1 MAVKMLNLRA
11 VMQPALAMIRA
22 MTAGASTT
30 PSNPTS
36 RKLARIIGEF
46 GQPELDE
53 IVPLVVGIVNKHEE
67 KTLELIERVIAEY
80 RR

>member
-1 MAVKMLNLRA
+1 MAVKMINLRA

-30 PSNPTS
+30 PTNPTS
-36 RKLARIIGEF
+36 RKLARVIGEF

-67 KTLELIERVIAEY
+67 ETRELIERLKREL
-80 RR
+80 